1 MRINEL
7 LVEEQVDE
15 ISLAGIGRGIGK
27 AVGGVAQGVGAV
39 AGGIAGIPGAVKKGF
54 QAGKAVV
61 SGDDEAPAQTNAP
74 ATTPAPAAGGVNY
87 QAAVAN
93 KAAAAPSGTPAAKPT
108 ANTGTTPPADP
119 VSGKTPEE
127 AMKDPRYA
135 SDPAFK
141 AEVDKAAAIGTPPAA
156 PADDTADKGFGFD
169 GHTGKPFAS
178 QEERTA
184 WFKAN
189 NKVDPK
195 AAGTTP
201 AATPPAAGNTAPQA
215 TPPSTLAPTTGAPA
229 DTTAPAKT
237 GKVGVPAGKA
247 AVDQAVNVVQT
258 VRSDRRQDV
267 VKYAKDKIDALQ
279 KAPAPAAAPAA
290 TPGAA
295 PAATTPPPED
305 DNPNIVKGYNESVDR
320 ILYLTRVL
328 NQAK

>member
-61 SGDDEAPAQTNAP
+61 SGDDEAPAPTNAP

-93 KAAAAPSGTPAAKPT
+93 KAAAAPGGTPAAKPT
-108 ANTGTTPPADP
+108 ANTGTTPPAA
-119 VSGKTPEE
+119 G
-127 AMKDPRYA
+127 AQ
-135 SDPAFK
+135 
-141 AEVDKAAAIGTPPAA
+141 TPPASTAAA

-201 AATPPAAGNTAPQA
+201 AATPPAAGTTPTA
-215 TPPSTLAPTTGAPA
+215 TPPSTPAPTTGAPA
-229 DTTAPAKT
+229 DATAPAKT

-305 DNPNIVKGYNESVDR
+305 DNPNIVKGYNESVGR

>member
-61 SGDDEAPAQTNAP
+61 SGDDEEPAQANAP
-74 ATTPAPAAGGVNY
+74 ATTAAPAASGGVNY
-87 QAAVAN
+87 QSAVAN
-93 KAAAAPSGTPAAKPT
+93 KGAAAPSGTTAAKPT
-108 ANTGTTPPADP
+108 ANTGTTPPA
-119 VSGKTPEE
+119 SAPE
-127 AMKDPRYA
+127 A
-135 SDPAFK
+135 
-141 AEVDKAAAIGTPPAA
+141 TPPASTAA

-169 GHTGKPFAS
+169 GHTGVPFAS
-178 QEERTA
+178 QEERDA
-184 WFKAN
+184 WFKSN

-195 AAGTTP
+195 AAGTAP
-201 AATPPAAGNTAPQA
+201 ASTPPAAGNT
-215 TPPSTLAPTTGAPA
+215 TPPAPTSAPTDA
-229 DTTAPAKT
+229 TAPAKT

-247 AVDQAVNVVQT
+247 AVDQAVGVVQS

-279 KAPAPAAAPAA
+279 KAPAAAPAA

-295 PAATTPPPED
+295 PAPAATTPPPEE
-305 DNPNIVKGYNESVDR
+305 DNPNIVKGYNENVDR
-320 ILYLTRVL
+320 ILYLTKVL
-328 NQAK
+328 NQSK

>member
-7 LVEEQVDE
+7 LVEDQVDE
-15 ISLAGIGRGIGK
+15 ISLSGIGRGIGK

-39 AGGIAGIPGAVKKGF
+39 AGGIAGIPSAVKKGF

-61 SGDDEAPAQTNAP
+61 GGDSEAPAQANAP
-74 ATTPAPAAGGVNY
+74 AAAPASGGVNY
-87 QAAVAN
+87 QSAVAN
-93 KAAAAPSGTPAAKPT
+93 KGTAAPTGGATQPTSAPSAPASGA
-108 ANTGTTPPADP
+108 TPPAA
-119 VSGKTPEE
+119 GNTATP
-127 AMKDPRYA
+127 PA
-135 SDPAFK
+135 S
-141 AEVDKAAAIGTPPAA
+141 TPAA

-178 QEERTA
+178 QEERTE

-201 AATPPAAGNTAPQA
+201 AATPPAAGNTATPA
-215 TPPSTLAPTTGAPA
+215 ATTPPAGGAPA
-229 DTTAPAKT
+229 DATAPAKT

-247 AVDQAVNVVQT
+247 AVDQAVGVVQS

-279 KAPAPAAAPAA
+279 KAPAPAA
-290 TPGAA
+290 
-295 PAATTPPPED
+295 TTPPEE

>member
-74 ATTPAPAAGGVNY
+74 STTPAPAAGGVNY

-93 KAAAAPSGTPAAKPT
+93 KAAAAPGGTPAAKPT
-108 ANTGTTPPADP
+108 ANTGTTPPAA
-119 VSGKTPEE
+119 G
-127 AMKDPRYA
+127 AQ
-135 SDPAFK
+135 
-141 AEVDKAAAIGTPPAA
+141 TPPAATTAA

-195 AAGTTP
+195 AAGTAP
-201 AATPPAAGNTAPQA
+201 AGTTTPPAAGNTAPQA
-215 TPPSTLAPTTGAPA
+215 TPTATTPAPTTGAPA
-229 DTTAPAKT
+229 DATAPAKT

-267 VKYAKDKIDALQ
+267 VKYAKDKIDALA
-279 KAPAPAAAPAA
+279 KAPAPAAAPAG
-290 TPGAA
+290 TPPAAA
-295 PAATTPPPED
+295 PAAPTTPPEE
-305 DNPNIVKGYNESVDR
+305 DNPNIVKGYNENVDR
-320 ILYLTRVL
+320 ILYLSKVL
-328 NQAK
+328 NAK

>member
-74 ATTPAPAAGGVNY
+74 ATTSAPAAGGVNY

-108 ANTGTTPPADP
+108 ANTGTTPPAA
-119 VSGKTPEE
+119 G
-127 AMKDPRYA
+127 AQ
-135 SDPAFK
+135 
-141 AEVDKAAAIGTPPAA
+141 TPPASTTAA
-156 PADDTADKGFGFD
+156 PEDDTADKGFGFD

-195 AAGTTP
+195 AAGTAP
-201 AATPPAAGNTAPQA
+201 AATTPAPGNTAPQA
-215 TPPSTLAPTTGAPA
+215 TPPATTPAPTTGAPA
-229 DTTAPAKT
+229 DATAPAKT

-247 AVDQAVNVVQT
+247 AVDQAVGVVQS

-295 PAATTPPPED
+295 PAATTPPPEE
-305 DNPNIVKGYNESVDR
+305 DNPNIVKGYNENVDR